1 MKKLLT
7 LSLIALMTMASFVG
21 CSPKAEEPADTPE
34 PATTQGAAT
43 PLKDG
48 SYSVEGIADDKGWIP
63 TADVVIENGMFT
75 AITFDGKDA
84 SGMLKSEAVA
94 NGEYDMMSNGALA
107 SWTDEMA
114 VFSQAIVDGSI
125 DINQITFD
133 EEGKTDAVS
142 SCTIT
147 VQPYAE
153 LLKTAMD
160 QAKI

>member
-34 PATTQGAAT
+34 PAATQGAAT

-75 AITFDGKDA
+75 AITFDAKDA

-94 NGEYDMMSNGALA
+94 NGEYDMMSNGAMA

-125 DINQITFD
+125 DMTTINFN
-133 EEGKTDAVS
+133 EEGKTDVVS
-142 SCTIT
+142 GCTVT
-147 VQPYAE
+147 VQPYVE
-153 LLKTAMD
+153 LVKTTME
-160 QAKI
+160 QARM